1 MIFSVITGTPCI
13 ALDNST
19 GKVGN
24 LYNTW
29 LKDSNVVFVSD
40 SRDINNVVEMI
51 KNKKFKKINFN
62 IEEFRQNFSKLAEV
76 LKRFE

>member
-1 MIFSVITGTPCI
+1 
-13 ALDNST
+13 
-19 GKVGN
+19 
-24 LYNTW
+24 
-29 LKDSNVVFVSD
+29 VVFVSD

>member
-1 MIFSVITGTPCI
+1 MKLSI
-13 ALDNST
+13 
-19 GKVGN
+19 
-24 LYNTW
+24 NTDKY
-29 LKDSNVVFVSD
+29 LCDFKS
-40 SRDINNVVEMI
+40 ILVEMI